1 MFIFD
6 RRFLSIF
13 DSSVYCTFNNQKIPK
28 DSRTGSSR
36 VGLRY
41 VLGLGLISSTPENI
55 ETTAFLSR
63 LKLREK
69 SREEDS
75 ERLVKMMEEGPPAPK
90 VLRMIYFVGA
100 GFLCTFAINKWRE
113 IEKNSILKQQE
124 TEQKG
129 DGSLLN
135 QTPADSV
142 QKAMK

>member
-1 MFIFD
+1 
-6 RRFLSIF
+6 
-13 DSSVYCTFNNQKIPK
+13 
-28 DSRTGSSR
+28 
-36 VGLRY
+36 
-41 VLGLGLISSTPENI
+41 
-55 ETTAFLSR
+55 
-63 LKLREK
+63 
-69 SREEDS
+69 
-75 ERLVKMMEEGPPAPK
+75 MMEEGPPAPK